1 MTVLEAKYDFGTNIE
16 YVPLPQVISYRLRY
30 LLVSIHSPS
39 NLIKAS
45 QYDTEPKQR
54 LRIGFLT
61 VFTSGKDCIESDIDN
76 EIGCIG
82 HYVT

>member
-1 MTVLEAKYDFGTNIE
+1 MNVE
-16 YVPLPQVISYRLRY
+16 YVLLPQVISYRMGY

-39 NLIKAS
+39 NLRKAS

-54 LRIGFLT
+54 LETGFLT
-61 VFTSGKDCIESDIDN
+61 VFTSGKDCIEGNIDN
-76 EIGCIG
+76 EIGSIG